1 MKPCVVLGV
10 TGGIAAYKA
19 ADIVSRLGKAGVD
32 VYVIMTEHAC
42 QFITPLTL
50 ETLSHHP
57 VVTDMFRRDTPW
69 EVEHIALAQRADVF
83 VVAPATAN
91 ILGKM
96 AHGIADDML
105 STTLMATRAPILLAP
120 AMNTNMYTHPAM
132 QDNLRLLAERGCRFV
147 GPDEGLLACGDVGA
161 GRMSQPE
168 AIVAAIL
175 DLLHPKR
182 DLAGKRVLVTAGP
195 TREPIDPVRYISNR
209 SSGKMGYALARAA
222 LERGAEVTLVSGP
235 VSLTPPSGAA
245 CVKVE
250 TTEQMLEAVLAVYDD
265 MDIVIK
271 AAAPADYRPRDVAAH
286 KIKKQDGAGL
296 TLEMTENP
304 DIAKALGQRKRGQVL
319 VAFAAETDHLLEH
332 AREKLQKKGADLLVA
347 NDVTQPGSGFDVETN
362 EVVLITAGED
372 PRPLPQMS
380 KYEVAQHI
388 LDEAVRLMDS
398 RAKA

>member
-1 MKPCVVLGV
+1 MAPCVVLGV

-57 VVTDMFRRDTPW
+57 VVTDMFHRDTPW

-83 VVAPATAN
+83 AVAPATAN
-91 ILGKM
+91 ILAKM
-96 AHGIADDML
+96 AHGLADDML
-105 STTLMATRAPILLAP
+105 STTILATRAPILLAL
-120 AMNTNMYTHPAM
+120 AMNTHMYTHPAT

-147 GPDEGLLACGDVGA
+147 GPDAGLLACGDVGA
-161 GRMSQPE
+161 GRMSAPE
-168 AIVAAIL
+168 AIVDAIL
-175 DLLHPKR
+175 ALLHPKQ
-182 DLAGKRVLVTAGP
+182 DLAGKKVLVTAGP

-235 VSLTPPSGAA
+235 VSLTPPPGVA
-245 CVKVE
+245 CIKVE
-250 TTEQMLEAVLAVYDD
+250 TTQQMLEAVLSVYDD
-265 MDIVIK
+265 MDVVIK
-271 AAAPADYRPRDVAAH
+271 AAAPADYRPRDVAEH

-296 TLEMTENP
+296 TLAMTENP

-319 VAFAAETDHLLEH
+319 VAFAAETDRLLEH
-332 AREKLQKKGADLLVA
+332 AREKLLKKGADLLVA
-347 NDVTQPGSGFDVETN
+347 NDVTRPGSGFDVETN
-362 EVVLITAGED
+362 EVTLLTVGEP

-380 KYEVAQHI
+380 KYEVAQRI
-388 LDEAVRLMDS
+388 LDEAIRLMDS
-398 RAKA
+398 RANA